1 MTPAPRATDNS
12 RAALMMVA
20 SMAFFAVEDLFLKRS
35 AEALPPGQVLALTG
49 GVGALVFWA
58 LAARQR
64 QPVLSMEA
72 LRGMALLRTLAEAG
86 AAVLYILALAL
97 APLTMTSALLQAS
110 PLVVVAGAA
119 LFLGEKVGW
128 RRWASI
134 LVGFVGVLVILEP
147 WDASFDPTGLL
158 TVACVLVLA
167 VRDLSTRAIPARIG
181 TFQVATWAYLGLVP
195 AGAAL
200 MAGMGQGFVW
210 PTPGQWAGLGGALVS
225 GLFGYY
231 AVVAAMRLGEVSVVA
246 PFRYT
251 RLVFA
256 MIVAMIFLGERP
268 QGSTLLGAAIVVGS
282 GLYAFARERARKRAS
297 LIP

>member
-1 MTPAPRATDNS
+1 
-12 RAALMMVA
+12 
-20 SMAFFAVEDLFLKRS
+20 
-35 AEALPPGQVLALTG
+35 
-49 GVGALVFWA
+49 
-58 LAARQR
+58 
-64 QPVLSMEA
+64 
-72 LRGMALLRTLAEAG
+72 
-86 AAVLYILALAL
+86 VLYILALAL

-128 RRWASI
+128 RRWVSI
-134 LVGFVGVLVILEP
+134 LVGFAGVLVILEP

-167 VRDLSTRAIPARIG
+167 VRDLSTRAIPERIG

-200 MAGMGQGFVW
+200 MAGMGQSFVW
-210 PTPGQWAGLGGALVS
+210 PTHGQWAGLGGALVS

-256 MIVAMIFLGERP
+256 MIIAMIFLGERP

-297 LIP
+297 LMP

>member
-1 MTPAPRATDNS
+1 
-12 RAALMMVA
+12 
-20 SMAFFAVEDLFLKRS
+20 
-35 AEALPPGQVLALTG
+35 
-49 GVGALVFWA
+49 
-58 LAARQR
+58 
-64 QPVLSMEA
+64 
-72 LRGMALLRTLAEAG
+72 
-86 AAVLYILALAL
+86 
-97 APLTMTSALLQAS
+97 
-110 PLVVVAGAA
+110 
-119 LFLGEKVGW
+119 
-128 RRWASI
+128 
-134 LVGFVGVLVILEP
+134 VILEP
-147 WDASFDPTGLL
+147 WGAAFDPTGLL

-167 VRDLSTRAIPARIG
+167 VRDLSTRAIPSRIG

-256 MIVAMIFLGERP
+256 MVVAMIFLGERP

-282 GLYAFARERARKRAS
+282 GLYAFARARKRAS
-297 LIP
+297 PMA

>member
-72 LRGMALLRTLAEAG
+72 LRGMAVLRTLAEAG

-297 LIP
+297 LMP